1 MTTILLSFFVAALFA
16 PLLFR
21 VFERGAFFILA
32 AVPAAGFLYTVLN
45 AEPVLGTSGSPP
57 VRQELSWLP
66 ELGMSVVF
74 QLDALSWIM
83 SLIVTGVGAL
93 IFIYSARYF
102 EADDQS
108 LSRFASVLMAF
119 AGMMY
124 GLVIADELLVIFI
137 FWEGT
142 TVFSYLLIG
151 HFNTRVQSRR
161 SALQALI
168 VTTFGGLAMLVGIV
182 FLAAS
187 YGTMSLTRIVQVGYP
202 DTGTYPM
209 VIAGVLLLLVGAMAK
224 SALLPFHFW
233 LPGAMAAPTP
243 VSAYLHAAAMVK
255 AGIYL
260 ILRLAPGFSA
270 MPGWQPVLLT
280 VGISTMLL
288 GAWRA
293 LKQYDLKLVLAYGTV
308 SQLGLLAVM
317 ASFGTASLT
326 LAALAML
333 VSHALFKSTL
343 FLVVGIIDHWA
354 GTRDLR
360 KLSGFGREDPLLA
373 AVGTIAAASM
383 AGVPPLLGFVAKEAS
398 YGTLLDDGSTGAAIA
413 LIGIFVGSVFTFAY
427 ATRFV
432 WGAFFTKSGVE
443 AVAPGNTHPILILP
457 TVVLVAGIFSF
468 GLFPGALQVLLQ
480 TYTAFVPPAAGETE
494 LVELSLWHGVNP
506 ALGLSVAT
514 IILGAL
520 IAWVSGRDAR
530 LHKYVPELDFN
541 EGYRR
546 AIQGLER
553 TAAFVTART
562 QRGSL
567 PFYQAVILLVTVGS
581 LITALAL
588 NRTWPDQLVLAD
600 SWQQWAVAATLI
612 AATIG
617 VLMMKKR
624 FAAVVVVSISGYA
637 MVAFFAF
644 QGAPDLALTQG
655 LVETITLVVFILVL
669 RRLPSNLTSGKRKRP
684 FKQAVRIGLAVAF
697 GAVMSIGT
705 IVAMAARSER
715 PISTDWGALAWFGG
729 HGRNIVNVTLVDI
742 RAWDTLGELAVVVV
756 AATGIA
762 SLIFINNR
770 GTSLQRM
777 QSDTDSDP
785 GRKRGILWRFNPV
798 YDAVS
803 SEGADVSRYPQN
815 YRNAP
820 EAADE
825 VAHRGAWLLAGRTL
839 NPRNRSIILEVT
851 VRLLFHPVMVFSV
864 YLLFAGH
871 NLPGGGFAAGLV
883 AGLAFIMRYLAGG
896 RWELAEAAPI
906 NAGLLLGL
914 GMTMAA
920 LTAVGGLLWGDAVL
934 SSVFVEIPLGPLGDI
949 AFGTSTLFDI
959 GVYLIVL
966 GLMLDILRTLG
977 AQVDRHQ
984 EEDEDRLTQALSDV
998 DEDFDT
1004 SRMHAIMGRIDR
1016 LDGAGQHRGD
1026 SL

>member
-1 MTTILLSFFVAALFA
+1 MATILLSFFAAALLA
-16 PLLFR
+16 PMLFR

-32 AVPAAGFLYTVLN
+32 AVPAAGFLYTILN
-45 AEPVLGTSGSPP
+45 SAPVLDAAGAPP
-57 VRQELSWLP
+57 VRQEFSWLP
-66 ELGMSVVF
+66 ELGMSIVF

-102 EADDQS
+102 EADDWS

-187 YGTMSLTRIVQVGYP
+187 YGTMSLTRIVQTGYP
-202 DTGTYPM
+202 DSGTYPM

-260 ILRLAPGFSA
+260 ILRLAPGFST

-293 LKQYDLKLVLAYGTV
+293 LKQYDLKLILAYGTV

-317 ASFGTASLT
+317 ASFGTASIT
-326 LAALAML
+326 MAALAML
-333 VSHALFKSTL
+333 VSHSLFKSTL

-398 YGTLLDDGSTGAAIA
+398 YGTLLDDGSTGATIA

-427 ATRFV
+427 AVRFV
-432 WGAFFTKSGVE
+432 WGAFFSKPEVE

-457 TVVLVAGIFSF
+457 TVVLAAGIVSF

-480 TYTAFVPPAAGETE
+480 TYVLFVPPAAGESE
-494 LVELSLWHGVNP
+494 LVELSLWHGFNP
-506 ALGLSVAT
+506 ALGLSAAT
-514 IILGAL
+514 ILLGAL
-520 IAWVSGRDAR
+520 TAWISGRDAR
-530 LHKYVPELDFN
+530 LHKYVPEIDFN

-581 LITALAL
+581 LIAALAL
-588 NRTWPDQLVLAD
+588 NRTWPDRLTLAD

-669 RRLPSNLTSGKRKRP
+669 RRLPGDMSSGQPKRKL
-684 FKQAVRIGLAVAF
+684 KQTVRITLAVAF
-697 GAVMSIGT
+697 GAVMAVGT
-705 IVAMAARSER
+705 IVAMAARTER
-715 PISTDWGALAWFGG
+715 PVSSDWGVLAWLGG
-729 HGRNIVNVTLVDI
+729 HGKNIVNVTLVDI

-770 GTSLQRM
+770 GASLQRM
-777 QSDTDSDP
+777 QADSAR
-785 GRKRGILWRFNPV
+785 GRQRGILWRFNPV
-798 YDAVS
+798 HDAVS

-825 VAHRGAWLLAGRTL
+825 VSSRGAWLLAGRTL

-883 AGLAFIMRYLAGG
+883 AGIAFIMRYLAGG

-906 NAGLLLGL
+906 NAGVLLGL
-914 GMTMAA
+914 GMTLAA
-920 LTAVGGLLWGDAVL
+920 LTALGGLLWGDAVL